1 MKSFFKVDAAKIKN
15 FKNLSKDNWK
25 LTNKFFFKIFIY
37 YDFIFDRVKK
47 LDNFFFNNVNFK
59 FFNLK
64 NNLILNFAD
73 II

>member
-1 MKSFFKVDAAKIKN
+1 MKLNSLPYI
-15 FKNLSKDNWK
+15 
-25 LTNKFFFKIFIY
+25 KFFYKIFIN

-64 NNLILNFAD
+64 NNLILNFTE
-73 II
+73 IV

>member
-1 MKSFFKVDAAKIKN
+1 MDAAKIKY
-15 FKNLSKDNWK
+15 FKYFSKDNWN
-25 LTNKFFFKIFIY
+25 LTTKRFFFRLFIY

-47 LDNFFFNNVNFK
+47 LDNYFFNNVNFK

-73 II
+73 ILLLL